1 MPFPLY
7 HVFGFFAEE
16 HLYSFHFFICNLHMA
31 LRQNAKALLREQLF
45 PLNILHKT
53 ENDSKVYYVE
63 VRLSS
68 LIK

>member
-1 MPFPLY
+1 MPFPVY
-7 HVFGFFAEE
+7 HVFDFFHRETSV
-16 HLYSFHFFICNLHMA
+16 LISFFYLQSSCSFK
-31 LRQNAKALLREQLF
+31 AKRKSLLREQLF

-63 VRLSS
+63 ARLCS